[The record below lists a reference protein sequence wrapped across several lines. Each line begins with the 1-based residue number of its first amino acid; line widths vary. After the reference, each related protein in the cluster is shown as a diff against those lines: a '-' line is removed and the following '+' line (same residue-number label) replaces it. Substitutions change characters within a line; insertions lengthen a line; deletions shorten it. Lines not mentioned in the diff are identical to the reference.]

1 MRYFIFAAF
10 GVEFERNHGFSW
22 WWEQFYAMIIKR
34 LIHSMRNK
42 VVTIVQLLI
51 PLIFVVIGCII
62 INTIPGESRLC
73 NYPILQ

>member
-1 MRYFIFAAF
+1 MEF
-10 GVEFERNHGFSW
+10 GRNDGVAW

-34 LIHSMRNK
+34 LIHSVRNK

-62 INTIPGESRLC
+62 INTIPGWLRCCS
-73 NYPILQ
+73 ILLLRMY